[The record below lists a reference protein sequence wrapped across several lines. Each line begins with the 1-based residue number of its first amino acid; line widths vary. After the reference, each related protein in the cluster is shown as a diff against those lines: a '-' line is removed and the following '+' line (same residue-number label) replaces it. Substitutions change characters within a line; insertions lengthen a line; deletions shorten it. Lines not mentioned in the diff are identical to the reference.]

1 MNKIICLF
9 YWGEL
14 NRMNS
19 VRVVL
24 PVTLPPYRVIPKEL
38 GDSIESKNEC
48 SISHI
53 SMHPSAVMTTC
64 RCKHTIYFSAIW
76 IFFNIIYTPTDNSQ
90 TKHFHRKNSKLYY
103 FLNCNSISSFISLF
117 NSNRKCAETKTNW
130 NEKRVLCH
138 KLIPFPLKFC
148 GCHRI
153 WIGKNKES
161 TQLQALE
168 ALQTK
173 GVAVADAK
181 MEIFSIRCDQ
191 LFWRE

>member
-1 MNKIICLF
+1 MN
-9 YWGEL
+9 
-14 NRMNS
+14 
-19 VRVVL
+19 V
-24 PVTLPPYRVIPKEL
+24 PYRIF
-38 GDSIESKNEC
+38 
-48 SISHI
+48 
-53 SMHPSAVMTTC
+53 
-64 RCKHTIYFSAIW
+64 RCTHQRLWRRADANIQFIFLQYEF
-76 IFFNIIYTPTDNSQ
+76 FFNIIYTPTDNSQ
-90 TKHFHRKNSKLYY
+90 TKHFHRKNSKSYY
-103 FLNCNSISSFISLF
+103 FLICNSISSFISLF

-181 MEIFSIRCDQ
+181 MEIISIRCDQ